1 LLNFISQNSSDIHEK
16 NISYGRLG
24 VFDMKTKMLILGSIA
39 YDYVMTF
46 SQGFVDSGAVTI
58 DHKKGEYQS
67 TITADSRVQHFGGV
81 AGNIAYNLGLLIDKD
96 KEIHLLGSVGNDF
109 ERLGY
114 KDHLIKFEN
123 IKLGVNIYDD
133 LFTAA
138 CYIVNDIKSNQM
150 IVFHGGAL
158 DKCKDIDLRDKIND
172 PENYIYAINSTQGV
186 DAMVNFAEQLF
197 DLKIKQIFDP
207 GQVTPLFSKEMLINI
222 IEKADIL
229 IGNKFEIENVLN
241 KTELSEEDLLKN
253 LSAIIKT
260 KGADGSELIY
270 KDDKEKIFRVNI
282 PICKPDKI
290 IDTTGAGDGYRAGIL
305 TGLSLNMTLLDS
317 CRLGSVI
324 GSFVVETG
332 GAQTQ
337 KYQIQDVKKRFLQTY
352 EYIPPELDGL

>member
-1 LLNFISQNSSDIHEK
+1 MHEI
-16 NISYGRLG
+16 NISYGRLR

-67 TITADSRVQHFGGV
+67 TITADSRVQHFGGT
-81 AGNIAYNLGLLIDKD
+81 AGNIAYNLGLLIVKD
-96 KEIHLLGSVGNDF
+96 KEIHLLGTVGKDF
-109 ERLGY
+109 DRLGY
-114 KDHLIKFEN
+114 KDHLMKFDN
-123 IKLGVNIYDD
+123 IKLGVDIYDD

-138 CYIVNDIKSNQM
+138 CYIVNDMKSNQM

-158 DKCKDIDLRDKIND
+158 DKCKDIDLRDKIKD
-172 PENYIYAINSTQGV
+172 PENYIYAINSTQSTE
-186 DAMVNFAEQLF
+186 AMVNFAGQLY
-197 DLKIKQIFDP
+197 DLKIPQIFDP
-207 GQVTPLFSKEMLINI
+207 GQVTPLFPKELLIDI
-222 IEKADIL
+222 LKKTDIL
-229 IGNKFEIENVLN
+229 IGNKFEIENVIN
-241 KTELSEEDLLKN
+241 KTESSEEDLLKHVK
-253 LSAIIKT
+253 AIIKT
-260 KGADGSELIY
+260 KGAEGSELIY
-270 KDDKEKIFRVNI
+270 KDEKDKIYRINI

-324 GSFVVETG
+324 GSFVVETS

-337 KYQIQDVKKRFLQTY
+337 KYQIESVKKRFLQTY
-352 EYIPPELDGL
+352 DYIPPELDGL